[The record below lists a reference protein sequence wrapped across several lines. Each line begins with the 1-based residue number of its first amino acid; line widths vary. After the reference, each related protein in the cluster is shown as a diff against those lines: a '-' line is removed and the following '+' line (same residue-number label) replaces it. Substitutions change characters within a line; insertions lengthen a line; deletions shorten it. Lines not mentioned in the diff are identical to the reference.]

1 MLSSKWKQLMCMII
15 KNKCI
20 QNNGG
25 KRIYENNLITLEKEK
40 VIYIDVIKIGCD
52 KINKLWLLF
61 TIILIIMINL

>member
-1 MLSSKWKQLMCMII
+1 MCMII

-52 KINKLWLLF
+52 KINKL
-61 TIILIIMINL
+61 

>member
-1 MLSSKWKQLMCMII
+1 MII

-52 KINKLWLLF
+52 KINKL
-61 TIILIIMINL
+61 